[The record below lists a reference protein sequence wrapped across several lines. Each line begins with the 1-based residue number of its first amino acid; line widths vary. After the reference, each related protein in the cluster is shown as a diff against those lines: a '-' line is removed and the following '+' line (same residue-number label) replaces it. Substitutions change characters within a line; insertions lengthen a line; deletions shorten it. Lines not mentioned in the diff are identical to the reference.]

1 MSQQYGPSSGGSYQY
16 GNQPSPYM
24 QQSSAGNPASS
35 YGSQGGAQAGAWG
48 QPAPQQSGYQYS
60 VPTQTGAPQSQAKP
74 PSSAPNNWSWPQSQP
89 QQQPGGYQY
98 QPQQNA
104 PSPQYQPQQ
113 SPQPTSWQYPQAP
126 QQQGGD
132 PYAAWMGQIM
142 QPYQNQQPPSQYQNG
157 SPQSLIVSAY
167 QRYLGRTPSAGEIN
181 DYLRSGSA
189 QAAVANIARST
200 EAQQYS
206 QQGPQQQGGYQ
217 PQQQQGNAPRPG
229 TSYVPSPG
237 VNTDGYPQPRLT
249 QMPQAN
255 AMPGWDNTKWKD
267 PNHQTPKYVV
277 GRLLQDIPPRTEN
290 MAMAMQ
296 RIQAA
301 YPGARQIGPGD
312 VSIPGVGSVDILQSA
327 GAGGKAWQWGGGDSA
342 SKFSG
347 QSSAQLPYQTAQ
359 GGGMESLI
367 AMLMGGQNPYQ
378 QTAQAAPQVDPKAA
392 AAAAKAKADQALA
405 EQRAATAA
413 AEQKAAQG
421 PGGAHPSFAYY

>member
-1 MSQQYGPSSGGSYQY
+1 MAQQYGPSSGYGGGGYQY
-16 GNQPSPYM
+16 QNQPSPYM

-60 VPTQTGAPQSQAKP
+60 APTQTGAPQSQSKP
-74 PSSAPNNWSWPQSQP
+74 PSSAPNNWSWPQQQP
-89 QQQPGGYQY
+89 QQQGGYQY

-113 SPQPTSWQYPQAP
+113 QPQVQGGGQQYL
-126 QQQGGD
+126 QQQQGGGD

-142 QPYQNQQPPSQYQNG
+142 QPYQPQQPPSGYQNG

-189 QAAVANIARST
+189 QAAVANIARSS
-200 EAQQYS
+200 EAQQYQ
-206 QQGPQQQGGYQ
+206 QQGPPQQQGGYQ
-217 PQQQQGNAPRPG
+217 PSGGAPQPG
-229 TSYVPSPG
+229 RAYVPPQG
-237 VNTDGYPQPRLT
+237 VNTDGYPQPKIT

-312 VSIPGVGSVDILQSA
+312 ISIPGVGSVDILRAA
-327 GAGGKAWQWGGGDSA
+327 GAGGKGWQWGGGDSGQ
-342 SKFSG
+342 KFD
-347 QSSAQLPYQTAQ
+347 QSTKGYDIQTAQ
-359 GGGMESLI
+359 GGGGMESLI
-367 AMLMGGQNPYQ
+367 AMLMGGQNPYGQ
-378 QTAQAAPQVDPKAA
+378 VQTAQAAPAAPKVDPAA
-392 AAAAKAKADQALA
+392 AQAAALAK
-405 EQRAATAA
+405 QRADTAA
-413 AEQKAAQG
+413 AEAKHAQG